1 MKEIFERRSI
11 RTFTNEPVSD
21 DIIHELLRGAIAA
34 PSDHKRE
41 PRKFIVI
48 QSKEKLNEFFK
59 KHPYGRAFETATC
72 AILVCGDKEKDT
84 NLTFLIQDCS
94 ASLENIAIMATHY
107 GLGTV
112 WVGVLDNDNAES
124 ITREILNIPEK
135 LIPISIMVV
144 GHKAEERRPHISYKE
159 EMVEWIK

>member
-11 RTFTNEPVSD
+11 RSFTNEKISN
-21 DIIHELLRGAIAA
+21 DILREILRGAIAA
-34 PSDHKRE
+34 PSAHKRE

-48 QSKEKLNEFFK
+48 QNKEILNEFFK

-72 AILVCGDKEKDT
+72 AILVCGDKDKDT

-94 ASLENIAIMATHY
+94 ASLQNIALMATHF
-107 GLGTV
+107 GLGSV

-124 ITREILNIPEK
+124 VTREILNIPEN
-135 LIPISIMVV
+135 LIPISIMVL
-144 GHKAEERRPHISYKE
+144 GYKNEERRPHISYKE